1 MFKASKKI
9 NQLGKKTKDQLNK
22 NFSKSYSQT
31 IDRLSGHHRKQAYLI
46 LEDGSCFKGYSFG
59 APRSTKGEV
68 VFTTGMVGYPE
79 NLTDPSYRGQIMT
92 LTYPLIGNYGIPDDS
107 VDELGLAKYF
117 ESDRIHVEGLIV
129 QNYSEEN
136 SHYQAT
142 RTLEQWLVSQD
153 IPALTGIDTR
163 ALTQK
168 IRDRGVM
175 LGKIVFEEDVSLENP
190 MQKNLVAEVSP
201 KTTKTF
207 GKGKYKVLAVDCGMK
222 NNIIRSLVN
231 HGDATVKV
239 VPWDY
244 DVTQEDY
251 DGLFLSNGP
260 GDPSKC
266 GVAIEN
272 IKKAYEVGKP
282 IFGICLGNQL
292 MAHAAG
298 GKTYKLKYGNR
309 GQNQPCVDLMTNK
322 VYITPQNHGY
332 AVDNQSLPTS
342 WKPYFINVNDG
353 SNEGIMHTTKPFF
366 SVQFHP
372 EAKSGPYD
380 TSYLFHKFYN
390 AIEQDKGGKVYM
402 GEGRSPVKK
411 VLLLGSGALQI
422 GQAGEFDYSGSQAIK
437 ALKEEG
443 VQVVLMNPNIA
454 TIQTAKDLADQVYFL
469 PVTPEY
475 VEEVIKKEKP
485 DGVLLGFGGQ
495 TGLNC
500 GVELEDTGIWK
511 KYGVKVLGTSVD
523 TIKKTEDRDLF
534 KKALIEIGQ
543 PIMPS
548 EACETWQESI
558 AAANKI
564 GYPVICRAA
573 YSLGGLGSGFANNDE
588 ELKELVRKALSSSPQ
603 VLIEKSFK
611 GWKECEYEVV
621 RDVADNC
628 ITVCNMENFDPMG
641 IHTGESIV
649 VAPSQT
655 LTNDE
660 YHMLRTA
667 SIDTIRSLNIIGE
680 CNIQYTLDPHSNQ
693 YYVIEV
699 NPRLSRS
706 SALASKATGYP
717 LAFVAAKLSLGIKL
731 PEIRNSVTKSTS
743 ACFEPSL
750 DYIVTKIP
758 RWDISKFERVS
769 PLLGS
774 GMKSVG
780 EVMAVGRSFEESM
793 QKAMRMVDGR
803 TEGFDYHVGATW
815 TEEQL
820 LNELTKPT
828 PQRPFALKWA
838 LEKGY
843 TVEQLHQL
851 TKIDRWFLQKL
862 ERIHQISVEL
872 KQIGNLNNAPFGLLK
887 AAKQAGFSDR
897 QIAKLLNT
905 GEMDVR
911 RVRKSQGIIP
921 VVKQIDTLAA
931 EFPAMTNYLYMTYNG
946 TYNDLPPGKGP
957 VMVLGSGTYRIG
969 SSVEFDY
976 CSVMT
981 IRALNRMGEKTVMIN
996 YNPETVSTDYDE
1008 SDRLYFE
1015 ELSLERVLDV
1025 HDHENPKG
1033 VIVSVG
1039 GQTPQN
1045 IALSLHKAGVNVL
1058 GTSPLMIDQAEDR
1071 DKYSSMLDRI
1081 GVKQPEWRT
1090 LTSLSEAH
1098 KFSERVG
1105 FPVLIRPSYVL
1116 SGAAM
1121 NVARTKGELDDY
1133 LKLAVDVSPEFPIV
1147 ISKFVEGAREIE
1159 VDGVANKGK
1168 VVNWAVAEHIENAGV
1183 HSGDAT
1189 HVLPTDG
1196 ISEKSKKTV
1205 LEIASKI
1212 ARELQISGPFNT
1224 QFLVKENEDY
1234 YAVIE
1239 TNLRAS
1245 RSFPFVSKTY
1255 DVDFIETATKV
1266 FMGQDVPV
1274 NPKCEREPKH
1284 VCVKCPQFSFQRLLG
1299 ADPILGVE
1307 MASTGEVACFGDNKY
1322 EAFLKGMLSVPNN
1335 YRLPNKNK
1343 TIAVSGAIDQS
1354 FVPTVKDLV
1363 DQGYTIYG
1371 TPEVQDLLTK
1381 GGVKFTAVDYTPLI
1395 ELMHEKKLD
1404 WLINIPDTY
1413 NENKNQYPL
1422 RRSSVDLGVP
1432 LTTNKEIAVF
1442 TTSALRRLKEGSISI
1457 KPKSYH
1463 EYDFNF

>member
-1 MFKASKKI
+1 MFKASLKE
-9 NQLGKKTKDQLNK
+9 LGKKSKQKLISK
-22 NFSKSYSQT
+22 NSRGYSYET
-31 IDRLSGHHRKQAYLI
+31 IDKLSGHHRKQAFLI
-46 LEDGSCFKGYSFG
+46 LEDGTAFKGYSFG

-92 LTYPLIGNYGIPDDS
+92 LTYPLVGNYGIPDDS
-107 VDELGLAKYF
+107 LDELGLPKYF

-136 SHYQAT
+136 SHYQST
-142 RTLEQWLVSQD
+142 RTLEQWLISQN

-168 IRDRGVM
+168 IRDKGVM
-175 LGKIVFEEDVSLENP
+175 LGKVVFEEDVSLENP
-190 MQKNLVAEVSP
+190 MDKNLVAEVSP
-201 KTTKTF
+201 KTIKTY
-207 GKGKYKVLAVDCGMK
+207 GKGKHKVIAVDCGMK
-222 NNIIRSLVN
+222 YNIIRSLVN

-260 GDPSKC
+260 GDPAKC

-309 GQNQPCVDLMTNK
+309 GQNQPCVDLMTNH

-332 AVDNQSLPTS
+332 AVDNQSLPS
-342 WKPYFINVNDG
+342 GWKPYFINVNDG
-353 SNEGIMHTTKPFF
+353 SNEGIFHQNKPFF

-380 TSYLFHKFYN
+380 TSFLFHKFYN
-390 AIEQDKGGKVYM
+390 MIEQEKGGKVYM
-402 GEGRSPVKK
+402 GTTKSSVKK

-443 VQVVLMNPNIA
+443 VQVILMNPNIA

-469 PVTPEY
+469 PVTPEF

-495 TGLNC
+495 TALNC
-500 GVELEDTGIWK
+500 GVTLEDTGIWK
-511 KYGVKVLGTSVD
+511 KYGVRVLGTSVD

-534 KKALIEIGQ
+534 KQALNEIGQ
-543 PIMPS
+543 PMMPS
-548 EACETWQESI
+548 EACSTWQESI
-558 AAANKI
+558 ASANRI

-573 YSLGGLGSGFANNDE
+573 YTLGGLGSGFANNDE

-603 VLIEKSFK
+603 VLIEKSFR

-621 RDVADNC
+621 RDAADNC

-667 SIDTIRSLNIIGE
+667 SIDTIRHLNIIGE
-680 CNIQYTLDPHSNQ
+680 CNIQYTLDPNSNQ

-717 LAFVAAKLSLGIKL
+717 LAFVAAKLSLGINL

-743 ACFEPSL
+743 APFQPSL
-750 DYIVTKIP
+750 AYIVTKIP

-780 EVMAVGRSFEESM
+780 EVMAIGRSFEESM
-793 QKAMRMVDGR
+793 QKAMRMVDGNN
-803 TEGFDYHVGATW
+803 EGFEYRSGDSW
-815 TEEQL
+815 SEEKL
-820 LNELTKPT
+820 LEELTKPT
-828 PQRPFALKWA
+828 PNRPFALKWA

-843 TVEQLHQL
+843 TVDRLYEL
-851 TKIDRWFLQKL
+851 TKIDKWFLQKL

-872 KQIGNLNNAPFGLLK
+872 KGIGSLVNTPFGLLK

-897 QIAKLLNT
+897 QIAKLLKT
-905 GEMDVR
+905 TELEVR
-911 RVRKSQGIIP
+911 RLRKSQGIIP
-921 VVKQIDTLAA
+921 VAKQIDTLAA

-946 TYNDLPPGKGP
+946 TYNDVPPGKNP

-981 IRALNRMGEKTVMIN
+981 IRALNRMGEKTVMVN

-1015 ELSLERVLDV
+1015 ELSLERVLDIY
-1025 HDHENPKG
+1025 DHENPKG

-1045 IALSLHKAGVNVL
+1045 IALPLHKVGVNVL
-1058 GTSPLMIDQAEDR
+1058 GTSPLMIDMAEDR
-1071 DKYSSMLDRI
+1071 DKFSSMLDRI
-1081 GVKQPEWRT
+1081 GVKQPEWRK
-1090 LTSLSEAH
+1090 LTSMDEAH
-1098 KFSERVG
+1098 KFCDLVG

-1121 NVARTKGELDDY
+1121 NVARTRGELDDY
-1133 LKLAVDVSPEFPIV
+1133 LQLAVDVSPEFPIV
-1147 ISKFVEGAREIE
+1147 ISKFIEGAREIE
-1159 VDGVANKGK
+1159 VDAVASKGK
-1168 VVNWAVAEHIENAGV
+1168 IVNWAVAEHIENAGV

-1196 ISEKSKKTV
+1196 ITSKSKQTV
-1205 LEIASKI
+1205 LDISAKI
-1212 ARELQISGPFNT
+1212 AKELQISGPFNT
-1224 QFLVKENEDY
+1224 QFLVREDLDY
-1234 YAVIE
+1234 YSVIE

-1255 DVDFIETATKV
+1255 DIDFIETATKI

-1274 NPKCEREPKH
+1274 DNRCSVDPKH

-1307 MASTGEVACFGDNKY
+1307 MASTGEVATFGDDKY

-1335 YRLPNKNK
+1335 YRLPNKNR
-1343 TIAVSGAIDQS
+1343 TIAVSG
-1354 FVPTVKDLV
+1354 
-1363 DQGYTIYG
+1363 
-1371 TPEVQDLLTK
+1371 
-1381 GGVKFTAVDYTPLI
+1381 
-1395 ELMHEKKLD
+1395 
-1404 WLINIPDTY
+1404 
-1413 NENKNQYPL
+1413 
-1422 RRSSVDLGVP
+1422 
-1432 LTTNKEIAVF
+1432 EIGRASCRERV
-1442 TTSALRRLKEGSISI
+1442 
-1457 KPKSYH
+1457 
-1463 EYDFNF
+1463 

>member
-1 MFKASKKI
+1 M
-9 NQLGKKTKDQLNK
+9 
-22 NFSKSYSQT
+22 
-31 IDRLSGHHRKQAYLI
+31 
-46 LEDGSCFKGYSFG
+46 
-59 APRSTKGEV
+59 
-68 VFTTGMVGYPE
+68 
-79 NLTDPSYRGQIMT
+79 
-92 LTYPLIGNYGIPDDS
+92 
-107 VDELGLAKYF
+107 
-117 ESDRIHVEGLIV
+117 EGLIV

-136 SHYQAT
+136 SHYQSA
-142 RTLEQWLVSQD
+142 RTLEQWLISQD

-175 LGKIVFEEDVSLENP
+175 LGKIVFEEDISIENP
-190 MQKNLVAEVSP
+190 MDKNLVADVSP
-201 KTTKTF
+201 KTIKTY
-207 GKGKYKVLAVDCGMK
+207 GKGKYKVIAVDCGMK
-222 NNIIRSLVN
+222 NNIIRSLV
-231 HGDATVKV
+231 HLGDSTVKV

-244 DVTQEDY
+244 DVSKEDY

-266 GVAIEN
+266 GVAIDN
-272 IKKAYEVGKP
+272 IKKAYEIGKP

-309 GQNQPCVDLMTNK
+309 GQNQPCVDLLTNQ

-332 AVDNQSLPTS
+332 AVDNQSLPS
-342 WKPYFINVNDG
+342 AWKPYFINVNDG

-380 TSYLFHKFYN
+380 TSYLFHKFYRS
-390 AIEQDKGGKVYM
+390 IEENRTGKVYM
-402 GEGRSPVKK
+402 SDSRVDVKK
-411 VLLLGSGALQI
+411 VIILGSGALQI

-454 TIQTAKDLADQVYFL
+454 TIQTAKELADSVYFL
-469 PVTPEY
+469 PVTPEF
-475 VEEVIKKEKP
+475 VEEVLKKEKP

-495 TGLNC
+495 TALNC
-500 GVELEDTGIWK
+500 GVELEDSGVWK
-511 KYGVKVLGTSVD
+511 KYGVRVLGTSVD

-534 KKALIEIGQ
+534 KQALNEIGQ
-543 PIMPS
+543 PMMPS
-548 EACETWQESI
+548 EACLTWQEAI
-558 AAANKI
+558 KAANKI

-588 ELKELVRKALSSSPQ
+588 ELRDLVRKALSSTPQ

-621 RDVADNC
+621 RDSADNC

-667 SIDTIRSLNIIGE
+667 AIDTIRHLNIIGE
-680 CNIQYTLDPHSNQ
+680 CNIQYTLDPNSNT

-717 LAFVAAKLSLGIKL
+717 LAFVAAKLSMGIKL

-780 EVMAVGRSFEESM
+780 EVMAIGRSFEETM
-793 QKAMRMVDGR
+793 QKAMRMVDGNN
-803 TEGFDYHVGATW
+803 EGFEYRKGQSW

-820 LNELTKPT
+820 LEELTKPT
-828 PQRPFALKWA
+828 PMRPFALKWA

-843 TVEQLHQL
+843 TVERLYEL
-851 TKIDRWFLQKL
+851 TRIDRWFLQKI
-862 ERIHQISVEL
+862 EKIHIISIEI
-872 KQIGNLNNAPFGLLK
+872 KNIGNLKDIPFGLMK
-887 AAKQAGFSDR
+887 AAKQAGFSDK
-897 QIAKLLNT
+897 QIAKLVQSD
-905 GEMDVR
+905 EMEVR
-911 RVRKSQGIIP
+911 RVRKSHGIIP

-946 TYNDLPPGKGP
+946 TYNDLPPGKNP

-981 IRALNRMGEKTVMIN
+981 IRALNRMGEKTVMVN

-1015 ELSLERVLDV
+1015 ELSLERVLDI

-1045 IALSLHKAGVNVL
+1045 IALPLHNAGVNVL
-1058 GTSPLMIDQAEDR
+1058 GTSPLMIDMAEDR
-1071 DKYSSMLDRI
+1071 DKFSSMLDRI
-1081 GVKQPEWRT
+1081 GVIQPEWRK
-1090 LTSLSEAH
+1090 LTSLEEAH
-1098 KFSERVG
+1098 KFCERVG

-1121 NVARTKGELDDY
+1121 NVARTRGELDDY

-1147 ISKFVEGAREIE
+1147 ISQFIEGAREIE
-1159 VDGVANKGK
+1159 CDAVASKGK
-1168 VVNWAVAEHIENAGV
+1168 IVNWAIAEHVENAGV

-1189 HVLPTDG
+1189 HILPTDG
-1196 ISEKSKKTV
+1196 INSNTKKIV
-1205 LEIASKI
+1205 LDIASKI
-1212 ARELQISGPFNT
+1212 AKELQISGPFNT
-1224 QFLVKENEDY
+1224 QFLVKEDQKY
-1234 YAVIE
+1234 YSVIE

-1245 RSFPFVSKTY
+1245 RSFPFVAKTY
-1255 DVDFIETATKV
+1255 DIDFIETATKV

-1274 NPKCEREPKH
+1274 NEKCGVDPKH

-1307 MASTGEVACFGDNKY
+1307 MASTGEVACFGDDKY

-1335 YRLPNKNK
+1335 YKLPKRNR
-1343 TIAVSGAIDQS
+1343 TIAVSGAVDESLLPAI
-1354 FVPTVKDLV
+1354 KDLV
-1363 DQGYTIYG
+1363 DQGYHLYG
-1371 TPEVQDLLTK
+1371 TPEVQSILTK
-1381 GGVKFTAVDYTPLI
+1381 NKIKFEAIETSPLI

-1404 WLINIPDTY
+1404 WMINIPDTY
-1413 NENKNQYPL
+1413 NESKQMYPL
-1422 RRSSVDLGVP
+1422 RRACVDLGTP
-1432 LTTNKEIAVF
+1432 LTTNREVAAF
-1442 TTSALRRLKEGSISI
+1442 TTEALRRLKEGKINL
-1457 KPKSYH
+1457 KVKHYK
-1463 EYDFNF
+1463 EYF